1 MQDGHGKQIQAVNG
15 NLPNVVR
22 CYAAASNQEEWFGL
36 LRRQGWKNFSR
47 HRSSA
52 QRHEKKAS
60 ALNSMLSCISRSPG
74 ALGSSNAVCGTN
86 RATPLRD
93 ES

>member
-1 MQDGHGKQIQAVNG
+1 MQDGYGKQIQAVNG
-15 NLPNVVR
+15 DLPNVVR
-22 CYAAASNQEEWFGL
+22 CYAAASSL
-36 LRRQGWKNFSR
+36 SRSGWKNFSR

-60 ALNSMLSCISRSPG
+60 ALSSMLSCISRSPG